1 MKAKVYTV
9 SELTYELRQRIS
21 SEFDGIW
28 VEGEIRDFK
37 VSYSGHAHFVLTDGE
52 SSLRCV
58 IFAYWA
64 KGFARLN
71 LREGMKIRSFGRID
85 IYARSGV
92 YQQIVEIVVPWG
104 TGVIATR
111 YEDLKRKLASEGVFD
126 ERRKRR
132 IPSPVSVIG
141 LVTSPVSAALRDFI
155 KTLRKAGGFKVIF
168 APVQVQGEDA
178 PSKIARAI
186 RKLGRLK
193 GIDVIVVTRGG
204 GSKEDLSAF
213 NEEVVVRA
221 IAESPIPVISAVGHS
236 VDITLSDL
244 ASDLHLY
251 TPTAAA
257 ELLAAGKFAAR
268 DAVQLLKFRLVNAMR
283 NIISWKSQ
291 RLSST
296 ARILETLDP
305 RRRIILSKEKLKKLK
320 KRLYLAMI
328 SAIEG
333 KKMQVSALKMQL
345 AALNPLA
352 VLDRGFALLL
362 SSDGKMLDSTV
373 KLRPGQ
379 EIFALMKDG
388 RVKMEVL
395 EIESEKEK
403 QEDII

>member
-1 MKAKVYTV
+1 M
-9 SELTYELRQRIS
+9 SELTYELRERIS

-186 RKLGRLK
+186 RKLGKLK

-320 KRLYLAMI
+320 KRLYLAMS

-373 KLRPGQ
+373 KLHPGQ